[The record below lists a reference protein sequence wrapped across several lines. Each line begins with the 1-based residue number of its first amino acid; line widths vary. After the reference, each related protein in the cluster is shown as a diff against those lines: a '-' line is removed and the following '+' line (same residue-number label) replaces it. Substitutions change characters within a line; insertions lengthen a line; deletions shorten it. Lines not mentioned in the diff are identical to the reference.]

1 MNSENLTI
9 LYERLSHKNGCEN
22 ESLSTENQKAYLEEY
37 AARNSFTNFVHHTDD
52 GWSGTRW
59 DRLGFLQMMNDIERS
74 GLGTDTHKRYEPF
87 RARPFADRAIFR
99 AVTRNGGGTADSR
112 CRGYRNRK
120 GRGHFNNLSGKSSSK
135 SNITHSVKPSY
146 VVLLSRAI
154 INEVSSITTFS
165 SVSKKVISNC
175 FMLSPRYNHNLLF
188 KS

>member
-22 ESLSTENQKAYLEEY
+22 ESLSIENQKAYLEEY

-99 AVTRNGGGTADSR
+99 AVTRNGGVRLIAVAEDIATA
-112 CRGYRNRK
+112 K
-120 GRGHFNNLSGKSSSK
+120 GVDISIIYLVSPHQNL
-135 SNITHSVKPSY
+135 I
-146 VVLLSRAI
+146 
-154 INEVSSITTFS
+154 
-165 SVSKKVISNC
+165 
-175 FMLSPRYNHNLLF
+175 
-188 KS
+188 